1 MKTPIVT
8 SSRLGAVAM
17 LLIAVWALFI
27 VPAGDDMTLILSGS
41 IYCAFGI
48 LALSLALIWGFA
60 GILSFGQT
68 AFFGV
73 GGYAYAVLALN
84 IGNTT
89 GAALLAIL
97 VAAAVAAAIGYFMFW
112 GRLGDVYLGVITLV
126 LTLILY
132 RFINQTSGSEWMIG
146 KAPLGGFNGIPSTPI
161 LTDFSGNPLWPEQ
174 IYVICVLALILSY
187 LFCRLLLA
195 TVFGRIIIALR
206 ENELRAEL
214 LGYDTRLYKLGIF
227 TIAGGLA
234 GLAGVLFA
242 NCVFVSPN
250 MFSLTTSS
258 QLLVWVIVGGLGTL
272 FGPVLGCF
280 LLLAF
285 SAWLGT
291 LNAGSWLDPNLV
303 MGLVLTLFVLL
314 LPKGLLPLMQQGCDR
329 LLAALRRWAGA
340 RSGAAANAMTREE
353 TR

>member
-1 MKTPIVT
+1 MKSPRITPA
-8 SSRLGAVAM
+8 RLGASAM
-17 LLIAVWALFI
+17 ILASAWALFI
-27 VPAGDDMTLILSGS
+27 VPQGGDMTLILSGS

-48 LALSLALIWGFA
+48 LALSLALIWGFG

-68 AFFGV
+68 AFFGI

-84 IGNTT
+84 IGDTT
-89 GAALLAIL
+89 IAALLAVL

-126 LTLILY
+126 LSLILY
-132 RFINQTSGSEWMIG
+132 RFINQTSGAEWKIG
-146 KAPLGGFNGIPSTPI
+146 QAPLGGFNGIPSTPI
-161 LTDFSGNPLWPEQ
+161 LTDLQGEVLWPED
-174 IYVICVLALILSY
+174 IYVLCVLALIISY
-187 LFCRLLLA
+187 IFCRILLSTL
-195 TVFGRIIIALR
+195 FGRVVVALR

-214 LGYDTRLYKLGIF
+214 LGYDTRHYKLGIF

-272 FGPVLGCF
+272 AGPIMACF
-280 LLLAF
+280 LLMAF
-285 SAWLGT
+285 STWLGT
-291 LNAGSWLDPNLV
+291 LNAGSWLDPNLI
-303 MGLVLTLFVLL
+303 MGLVLTAFVIL
-314 LPKGLLPLMQQGCDR
+314 LPKGLLPLMQSGCER
-329 LLAALRRWAGA
+329 ALVALRGRKAEADLVQEEA
-340 RSGAAANAMTREE
+340 R
-353 TR
+353 

>member
-1 MKTPIVT
+1 MKTPLLT
-8 SSRLGAVAM
+8 PYRLGMVAM
-17 LLIAVWALFI
+17 ALASAWALFI
-27 VPAGDDMTLILSGS
+27 VPSDGDMTLILSGS

-48 LALSLALIWGFA
+48 LALSLALIWGFG

-68 AFFGV
+68 AFFGI

-84 IGNTT
+84 IGDTT
-89 GAALLAIL
+89 IAALLAIL

-126 LTLILY
+126 LSLILF
-132 RFINQTSGSEWMIG
+132 RFINQTSGADWKIG
-146 KAPLGGFNGIPSTPI
+146 AAPLGGFNGIPSTPI
-161 LTDFSGNPLWPEQ
+161 LTSLNGDALWPED
-174 IYVICVLALILSY
+174 IYLLCVVALILSY
-187 LFCRLLLA
+187 IFCRLLLS
-195 TVFGRIIIALR
+195 TIFGRVVVALR

-234 GLAGVLFA
+234 GLAGMLFA

-272 FGPVLGCF
+272 AGPVLACF
-280 LLLAF
+280 LLMGF
-285 SAWLGT
+285 STWLGT
-291 LNAGSWLDPNLV
+291 LNAGSWLDPNLI
-303 MGLVLTLFVLL
+303 MGLVLTLFVIL
-314 LPKGLLPLMQQGCDR
+314 LPKGILPLLEAGCGR
-329 LLAALRRWAGA
+329 VLAAVGRHPPAPDLVQEDAK
-340 RSGAAANAMTREE
+340 
-353 TR
+353 

>member
-1 MKTPIVT
+1 MKTPLVT
-8 SSRLGAVAM
+8 SDRLGAVAM
-17 LLIAVWALFI
+17 ILAAAWALFI
-27 VPAGDDMTLILSGS
+27 VPSGGDMTLILSGS

-48 LALSLALIWGFA
+48 LALSLALIWGFG

-68 AFFGV
+68 AFFGI

-89 GAALLAIL
+89 TAALLAIL
-97 VAAAVAAAIGYFMFW
+97 VAAAMAAAIGYFMFW

-126 LTLILY
+126 LSLILY
-132 RFINQTSGSEWMIG
+132 RFINQTSGSEWKIG

-161 LTDFSGNPLWPEQ
+161 LNDLDGNPLWPED
-174 IYVICVLALILSY
+174 IYVLCVVALILSY
-187 LFCRLLLA
+187 ILCRLLLA
-195 TVFGRIIIALR
+195 TYFGRVVVALR

-214 LGYDTRLYKLGIF
+214 LGYDTRLYKLGVF
-227 TIAGGLA
+227 SIAGGLA

-272 FGPVLGCF
+272 AGPVMACF

-291 LNAGSWLDPNLV
+291 LNAGVWLDPNLV
-303 MGLVLTLFVLL
+303 MGLVLTLFVLV
-314 LPKGLLPLMQQGCDR
+314 LPKGILPLMRSGCDR
-329 LLAALRRWAGA
+329 ALAGFRRPAPAAEPGEAMIGEEA
-340 RSGAAANAMTREE
+340 R
-353 TR
+353 

>member
-1 MKTPIVT
+1 MKTPLVT
-8 SSRLGAVAM
+8 SDRIGALAM
-17 LLIAVWALFI
+17 LLIAVWALFV
-27 VPAGDDMTLILSGS
+27 VPSGGDMTLILSGS

-84 IGNTT
+84 IGNT
-89 GAALLAIL
+89 AAAAVLAIL

-132 RFINQTSGSEWMIG
+132 RFINQTSGSEWRIG

-161 LTDFSGNPLWPEQ
+161 LTDLGGNPLWPEH

-187 LFCRLLLA
+187 LFCRLLLT
-195 TVFGRIIIALR
+195 TVFGRVIVALR

-272 FGPVLGCF
+272 FGPALGCF

-303 MGLVLTLFVLL
+303 MGLVLVLFVLL
-314 LPKGLLPLMQQGCDR
+314 LPKGLLPLMQHGCDR
-329 LLAALRRWAGA
+329 ALATLRRW
-340 RSGAAANAMTREE
+340 GAARQSARMTREE